1 MFFRRITDNIPALM
15 DSPIEEIKNRLNI
28 VDVVGGYLKLQK
40 AGSNWRACCPFHNE
54 KSPSFFVS
62 PGRQIWHCF
71 GCSKGGDVFSFVQE
85 IEGVE
90 FGDALKILA
99 QKAGVELKPQSPE
112 WQKLKTERQ
121 RLYDICDLACRFY
134 EVQLNKSKTGQE
146 AKKYL
151 LSRGAG
157 EESIAKWRLGFSPDA
172 WQGLSD
178 FLVGKNYTR
187 EEIAKAGLAVKNR
200 EGNFYDRFRGRIMF
214 PIFDA
219 NSQVVG
225 FGGRIFSESKAN
237 NEGAKY
243 INISNTLIYDK
254 SRILYGI
261 DKAKF
266 DVRKKDFCV
275 LVEGYMDCIL
285 SHQAGV
291 ENAVAVS
298 GTALTSWHLNLL
310 KRYSQNLILSFD
322 MDAGGSEAS
331 RRGIDLAGRDGF
343 NIKMAIM
350 PEGKDPADVI
360 FEKGAETW
368 QETIGKAK
376 PIIEYYFNLAFTGR
390 DPENISD
397 KKEIAKIILPEIKK
411 LSNKIEQNYWLQEL
425 AKKIRAREEDLEGEM
440 IKIKMET
447 DASDALQKE
456 NPKKEHSENCQKT
469 KKELLEEE
477 LLVIVLS
484 SPETIKEVPKEM
496 IERLNEPAKGILSE
510 IKNDPEISQADLEK
524 KFANSPEESSFLGQI
539 FLRSD
544 LEKEDSEGAKE
555 SFKACLIQM
564 QLMHLKKD
572 LDNLSFEIKS
582 AERLGDA
589 GKTKELL
596 SQFNNLA
603 KKLKQ

>member
-1 MFFRRITDNIPALM
+1 M

-447 DASDALQKE
+447 DVSDALQKE

>member
-1 MFFRRITDNIPALM
+1 M

-261 DKAKF
+261 DKAK
-266 DVRKKDFCV
+266 
-275 LVEGYMDCIL
+275 
-285 SHQAGV
+285 
-291 ENAVAVS
+291 
-298 GTALTSWHLNLL
+298 
-310 KRYSQNLILSFD
+310 
-322 MDAGGSEAS
+322 
-331 RRGIDLAGRDGF
+331 
-343 NIKMAIM
+343 
-350 PEGKDPADVI
+350 
-360 FEKGAETW
+360 
-368 QETIGKAK
+368 
-376 PIIEYYFNLAFTGR
+376 
-390 DPENISD
+390 
-397 KKEIAKIILPEIKK
+397 
-411 LSNKIEQNYWLQEL
+411 
-425 AKKIRAREEDLEGEM
+425 
-440 IKIKMET
+440 
-447 DASDALQKE
+447 
-456 NPKKEHSENCQKT
+456 
-469 KKELLEEE
+469 
-477 LLVIVLS
+477 
-484 SPETIKEVPKEM
+484 
-496 IERLNEPAKGILSE
+496 
-510 IKNDPEISQADLEK
+510 
-524 KFANSPEESSFLGQI
+524 
-539 FLRSD
+539 
-544 LEKEDSEGAKE
+544 
-555 SFKACLIQM
+555 
-564 QLMHLKKD
+564 
-572 LDNLSFEIKS
+572 
-582 AERLGDA
+582 
-589 GKTKELL
+589 
-596 SQFNNLA
+596 
-603 KKLKQ
+603 

>member
-1 MFFRRITDNIPALM
+1 M